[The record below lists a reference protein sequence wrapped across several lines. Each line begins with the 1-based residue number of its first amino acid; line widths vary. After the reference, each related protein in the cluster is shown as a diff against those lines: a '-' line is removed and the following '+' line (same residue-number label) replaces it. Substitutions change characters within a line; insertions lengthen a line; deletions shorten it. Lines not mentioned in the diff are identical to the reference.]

1 MYLSILTFDDYH
13 CSNLGIIK
21 IVYVNDL
28 SRIYFFVD
36 LLFRVIYSEHLHWI
50 DFPSSKLEPHALHDF
65 SFPIFSFFPVA
76 HFANFY

>member
-1 MYLSILTFDDYH
+1 MYLYILTFDDYH

-28 SRIYFFVD
+28 SQIYFFVD

-50 DFPSSKLEPHALHDF
+50 DFPSSKLEPHTLHDF